1 MLQSL
6 KRFDAAFVIG
16 LVTMVIVLLII
27 GVAFSGTHKKL
38 FRASGHE
45 ITAQFENA
53 QQLRP
58 GDPVRINGVDSGEI
72 AKIELADDARTATVT
87 MRVEDKAGDI
97 YRNARADIQ
106 FRSLLGGSMYV
117 SLNRGTPDA
126 GDLGTETIAADRT
139 SDQVELDDVSTV
151 VEGRT
156 KKGLKRLPDE
166 LADAFADRRD
176 PARGLE
182 ALADVAPDVRKGA
195 SALRGVAEGTDLQRL
210 IRNSRRAA
218 QALDTKDRDLQQLIS
233 GTAATLNTLAA
244 RSADLSATFRT
255 APAAARN
262 VSVTMDR
269 LVPTLSGADTLL
281 AKLRDPADDVAPTVQ
296 RLRPAVVSADR
307 TLDSARPL
315 LRSLPTAA
323 TSLAAAARDGKPLL
337 DDLTTS
343 LKRVDEKFLPNM
355 DKKDP
360 ATGYTVAQMVGAG
373 TGGLAMT
380 SAQRDANGHFIR
392 FAASVGS
399 NPLYSPCQIFFG
411 NPDKKDELVQCQ
423 SLDKTVTDVLGQLGM
438 LGQPK
443 SAATKGK
450 GR

>member
-1 MLQSL
+1 MRRYLS
-6 KRFDAAFVIG
+6 RFDAPFAIG
-16 LVTMVIVLLII
+16 LATMVVVLLII
-27 GVAFSGTHKKL
+27 GVAFSGAHKKL

-58 GDPVRINGVDSGEI
+58 GDPVRINGVDSGEVARI
-72 AKIELADDARTATVT
+72 ALADDARTATVT
-87 MRVEDKAGDI
+87 MRVEDKAGDV

-106 FRSLLGGSMYV
+106 FRSLLGGSMYIA
-117 SLNRGTPDA
+117 LNRGTADA
-126 GDLGTETIAADRT
+126 GDLGDATISAKRT
-139 SDQVELDDVSTV
+139 TDQVELDDVSTV
-151 VEGRT
+151 IEGKT
-156 KKGLKRLPDE
+156 KKGLKRLPGE
-166 LADAFADRRD
+166 LADAFADPQD
-176 PARGLE
+176 PARGLQ

-195 SALRGVAEGTDLQRL
+195 RALRGVAEGTDLQRL
-210 IRNSRRAA
+210 IRNAKRAA
-218 QALDTKDRDLQQLIS
+218 QALDTKDDDLQQLIS
-233 GTAATLNTLAA
+233 GTASTLQTLSA

-262 VSVTMDR
+262 LDVTLKR
-269 LVPTLSGADTLL
+269 AVPTLEGADTLL
-281 AKLRDPADDVAPTVQ
+281 AKLRDPADDVAPTLR

-337 DDLTTS
+337 DELTPS
-343 LKRVDEKFLPNM
+343 LERIDDKFLPNM

-399 NPLYSPCQIFFG
+399 NPLYGPCQVFFG
-411 NPDKKDELVQCQ
+411 NPDKKDELIKCQ
-423 SLDKTVTDVLGQLGM
+423 DLSKTVDDVLGGLGM
-438 LGQPK
+438 LGQQK
-443 SAATKGK
+443 SATKGK